1 MIIKSNNEGRVRGA
15 VLYKAVAETLE
26 RLNVCV
32 RAYYMLRMYIRV
44 RVGDSYLFP
53 SSI

>member
-32 RAYYMLRMYIRV
+32 RAYYMYTCKSRRLLFISV
-44 RVGDSYLFP
+44 VYL
-53 SSI
+53 SH